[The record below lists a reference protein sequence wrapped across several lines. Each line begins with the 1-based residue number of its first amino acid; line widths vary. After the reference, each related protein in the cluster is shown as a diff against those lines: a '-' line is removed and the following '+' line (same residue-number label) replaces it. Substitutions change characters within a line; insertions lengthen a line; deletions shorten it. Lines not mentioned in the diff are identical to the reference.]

1 MESAALETLAARQQ
15 IVDVITELL
24 VATDQRDW
32 TAVKRCFAA
41 EVLFD
46 MSSLGA
52 GPPARRTPEEIAAGW
67 EEALRPIG
75 AIHHQ
80 AGNHRVAVHESR
92 ATASCYGIAYHY
104 RKTASGRNTRVF
116 VGSYAFILDR
126 GGPLGWR
133 ISTFRFDLKFIDGNT
148 NLENDG
154 QEAP

>member
-1 MESAALETLAARQQ
+1 MDAAAIEALAARTN
-15 IVDVITELL
+15 IVDVITELF

-32 TAVKRCFAA
+32 AAVKRCFADQ
-41 EVLFD
+41 VLFD

-52 GPPARRTPEEIAAGW
+52 GPPARRTPDEIAAGW
-67 EEALRPIG
+67 AEGLSALA

-80 AGNHRVAVHESR
+80 AGNHRVTIHEAR
-92 ATASCYGIAYHY
+92 ATANCYGIAYHY

-133 ISTFRFDLKFIDGNT
+133 ISTFRFDLKFIDGNAD
-148 NLENDG
+148 LEGDG
-154 QEAP
+154 

>member
-1 MESAALETLAARQQ
+1 MDTAALETLAARQD
-15 IVDVITELL
+15 IVDVITELF

-32 TAVKRCFAA
+32 AAVKRCFADQ
-41 EVLFD
+41 VLFD

-67 EEALRPIG
+67 EQGLSG
-75 AIHHQ
+75 LQAIPHQ
-80 AGNHRVAVHESR
+80 AGNHRVTIHETR

-133 ISTFRFDLKFIDGNT
+133 ISTFRFDLKFVDGNPE
-148 NLENDG
+148 LESDG
-154 QEAP
+154 

>member
-1 MESAALETLAARQQ
+1 METTAIETLAARQD

-32 TAVKRCFAA
+32 TAVKRCFADQ
-41 EVLFD
+41 VLFD

-52 GPPARRTPEEIAAGW
+52 GPAARRTPDEIAAGW
-67 EEALRPIG
+67 EEGLRGLG

-80 AGNHRVAVHESR
+80 AGNHRVAIHESR

-133 ISTFRFDLKFIDGNT
+133 ISTFRFDLKFIDGNA
-148 NLENDG
+148 NLESDG
-154 QEAP
+154 